1 MFNLKYL
8 LNLYHKEKLFINIKF
23 NHFSLFLHLIIL
35 YTFIEFIT
43 NHWILFKDLTFYN
56 IIFTFYYIIF

>member
-8 LNLYHKEKLFINIKF
+8 LNLYHKEKLFFIL
-23 NHFSLFLHLIIL
+23 NHFLLFLHLIIL
-35 YTFIEFIT
+35 YIFIEFIT